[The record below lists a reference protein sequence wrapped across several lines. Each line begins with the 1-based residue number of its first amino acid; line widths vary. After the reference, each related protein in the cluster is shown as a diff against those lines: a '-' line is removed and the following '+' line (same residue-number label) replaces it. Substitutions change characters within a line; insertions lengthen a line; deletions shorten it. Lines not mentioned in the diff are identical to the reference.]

1 MGVSGQETGLPRV
14 VGQREGP
21 APPAVAEKGPRAR
34 MRRLMLD
41 TAMRLMQSGIVPSV
55 SEVAEAAEVSRAT
68 AYRYFPTQA
77 AMIQA
82 AVDEA
87 LGPILAWSSDSAEA
101 EARVTAL
108 VEFAFPRMVDYEA
121 THRAAL
127 LLALDQWA
135 RRQAG
140 TLGEEARVVRGNRK
154 ALLREAALP
163 LAGEISR
170 PAFDKLT
177 QSLSLLFGIEAI
189 VVLKD
194 IWGLEGAEA
203 RQVAVWAAGA
213 LVRTAIQEASATRE
227 IDPAGDRT
235 TKAASRPRRR
245 KGE

>member
-1 MGVSGQETGLPRV
+1 
-14 VGQREGP
+14 
-21 APPAVAEKGPRAR
+21 
-34 MRRLMLD
+34 MLD
-41 TAMRLMQSGIVPSV
+41 TAMRLMQGGVVPSV
-55 SEVAEAAEVSRAT
+55 SDVAEAAEVSRAT

-87 LGPILAWSSDSAEA
+87 LGPILAWSSNSADA

-108 VEFAFPRMVDYEA
+108 VEFAFPRMTDYEA

-127 LLALDQWA
+127 RLALEQWA

-140 TLGEEARVVRGNRK
+140 TLGEEARIVRGNRK
-154 ALLREAALP
+154 ALLCEAASP
-163 LAGEISR
+163 LAAEIEQ

-194 IWGLEGAEA
+194 IWGLDAAEA
-203 RQVAVWAAGA
+203 RHVAVWAAGA
-213 LVRTAIQEASATRE
+213 LVRTAIQEASAATA
-227 IDPAGDRT
+227 IDPVGDRT
-235 TKAASRPRRR
+235 SKAAPRPRQR
-245 KGE
+245 KGA